1 MVKPVGEGMAKP
13 VWLFRGAP
21 ILAAVLF
28 LEAYVFLKS
37 FAFLVDSDLYPFL
50 AALGPIMFLGV
61 MFLFIFHRPFT
72 ALVYAEIGWVYR
84 LLTLSEDEEEA
95 AELEAKLYRE
105 VMTEIAA
112 EAASSD
118 DSEST
123 AGASGGTS
131 TEEE

>member
-21 ILAAVLF
+21 ILATVLF

-37 FAFLVDSDLYPFL
+37 FAYLVESDLYPL
-50 AALGPIMFLGV
+50 LDVLGPIMFLGV

-72 ALVYAEIGWVYR
+72 ALVYAEIGWV
-84 LLTLSEDEEEA
+84 DEEEA

-105 VMTEIAA
+105 AMTEIAA
-112 EAASSD
+112 DAANTVS
-118 DSEST
+118 
-123 AGASGGTS
+123 GAES